1 MIEKAAVY
9 PAAFL
14 LWSNFTTRC
23 RKVQMLDHLRGCALG
38 NLAESQELIKLG
50 NRIRDR
56 RREIRL
62 SQEKVAEKAGVSTN
76 TISRIEGGQ
85 SAMSIEIFIK
95 LVEILD
101 MDANRLLGIVALPE
115 EDRQCQELF
124 CGIRYLKK
132 GDQKVVLK
140 TVKAL
145 IEELRRSR

>member
-1 MIEKAAVY
+1 MVKKAAVSS
-9 PAAFL
+9 AAFL

-23 RKVQMLDHLRGCALG
+23 RKVQMLDHQRGRALG

-115 EDRQCQELF
+115 EDRQCQEVLRR
-124 CGIRYLKK
+124 IRQLKQR
-132 GDQKVVLK
+132 DQAVVMK
-140 TVKAL
+140 TVKTL
-145 IEELRRSR
+145 IEELR

>member
-1 MIEKAAVY
+1 M
-9 PAAFL
+9 
-14 LWSNFTTRC
+14 
-23 RKVQMLDHLRGCALG
+23 G

-56 RREIRL
+56 RKEIRL

-115 EDRQCQELF
+115 EDRQCQEVLRR
-124 CGIRYLKK
+124 IRQLKQ
-132 GDQKVVLK
+132 GDQAVVMK
-140 TVKAL
+140 TVKTL

>member
-1 MIEKAAVY
+1 MIEKAAVD

-14 LWSNFTTRC
+14 LHSNFMTRC
-23 RKVQMLDHLRGCALG
+23 RKVHVLEHQRGCVLG
-38 NLAESQELIKLG
+38 NLAESPELIKLG

-85 SAMSIEIFIK
+85 SAMSIETFMK

-101 MDANRLLGIVALPE
+101 IDANRLLGIVALRE
-115 EDRQCQELF
+115 EDKQYQDILCRVHC
-124 CGIRYLKK
+124 LKK
-132 GDQKVVLK
+132 GDQEVVVK
-140 TVKAL
+140 TIKAL
-145 IEELRRSR
+145 VEGLRRTR

>member
-1 MIEKAAVY
+1 M
-9 PAAFL
+9 
-14 LWSNFTTRC
+14 
-23 RKVQMLDHLRGCALG
+23 G

-101 MDANRLLGIVALPE
+101 IDANQLLGIVALPE
-115 EDRQCQELF
+115 ENRQCQELL

-132 GDQKVVLK
+132 GDQKVVIK